1 MSHQDLMDL
10 YCRSAAPNTP
20 QSRARR
26 REIAD
31 NLGMDKN
38 TSWQGIAQ
46 HITAGGTK
54 MLDEAFKPKRK

>member
-10 YCRSAAPNTP
+10 YCRSAA
-20 QSRARR
+20 QSTSQSQARR

-31 NLGMDKN
+31 NLGIDKN
-38 TSWQGIAQ
+38 TSWHGIAQ

-54 MLDEAFKPKRK
+54 VLDDAFKPKRK